1 MGEET
6 RSTVEKEITR
16 ISPVSLESENSKRI
30 EYINHIFALPW
41 DNYVTPI
48 WDLKYAQTVFDS
60 KLYGLNTT
68 KERIYE
74 FIAKNLRN
82 NQSKGCV
89 ILLIGGPGTGK
100 TRIAKLIGEALQRK
114 VGFISLAGVSDGKTI
129 LGFKRTYV
137 SSTPGIIIREMQ
149 KLNVKNP
156 VIVIDEIDKVN
167 FRFSHSN
174 IYHALLQL
182 LNPEENHK
190 FNDHYLEIP
199 FDFSNVIFILTSNS
213 EEIFEPLRDRMEII
227 KVDPYVSSEKF
238 LIVKNFTKKEVL
250 EEYSYSES
258 QLEITDKA
266 LYKLVNEHCRH
277 EAGVRKM
284 KKLVDLVVRR
294 INAKLELDK
303 TNTGEIEPF
312 QIDGT
317 VQVNSKNILKIIN
330 LPSENDPVLN
340 DIIQNGSEN
349 YGFCIGLFVSKTDQS
364 NSWGDASIFS
374 ISLKNPIKKEIQG
387 LKVDSKSASQ
397 KVKKMKKALKKFK
410 ITTSGNLGED
420 SIQSLEI
427 SIHLASKK
435 LLEIDSKKYNEFF
448 YQNEIHYDCPHILQ
462 PKSGPSAG
470 VVAFLC
476 AMSLATEKPVI
487 PNLAL
492 TGEVC
497 IDGRVLKI
505 GGVKEKAQGAMRYG
519 VKTLVLPIGNKFDF
533 LEIPMNLKGYFEKVY
548 FVENTTQVY
557 NIGFGKDTTGID
569 FYENDNVSVE
579 MEETMPEMIM
589 ENNIYYKNL

>member
-1 MGEET
+1 M
-6 RSTVEKEITR
+6 
-16 ISPVSLESENSKRI
+16 
-30 EYINHIFALPW
+30 
-41 DNYVTPI
+41 
-48 WDLKYAQTVFDS
+48 
-60 KLYGLNTT
+60 
-68 KERIYE
+68 
-74 FIAKNLRN
+74 
-82 NQSKGCV
+82 
-89 ILLIGGPGTGK
+89 
-100 TRIAKLIGEALQRK
+100 QRK

-156 VIVIDEIDKVN
+156 VLVIDEIDKVN

-182 LNPEENHK
+182 LNPDENHK
-190 FNDHYLEIP
+190 FTDHYLEIP

-227 KVDPYVSSEKF
+227 RVDPYVSNEKF

-250 EEYSYSES
+250 QDYCYQDD

-266 LYKLVNEHCRH
+266 LYLLVNEHCRH

-284 KKLVDLVVRR
+284 RKLVDLVVRR
-294 INAKLELDK
+294 INAKLQLE
-303 TNTGEIEPF
+303 TENIENKK
-312 QIDGT
+312 
-317 VQVNSKNILKIIN
+317 VQVNSKNILKIVN
-330 LPSENDPVLN
+330 LPSDTDPVLTEL
-340 DIIQNGSEN
+340 IQNGSASP
-349 YGFCIGLFVSKTDQS
+349 GFCIGLFVSKTDQS

-374 ISLKNPIKKEIQG
+374 ISMKNQFNLNLKKEEKEGDCKPNKRTKHSI
-387 LKVDSKSASQ
+387 
-397 KVKKMKKALKKFK
+397 KKFK
-410 ITTSGNLGED
+410 FTSTGNLGED

-427 SIHLASKK
+427 SLHLASKL
-435 LLEIDSKKYNEFF
+435 LLEIDPIKYSDFF
-448 YQNEIHYDCPHILQ
+448 YKNEIHYDCPQILQ

-476 AMSLATEKPVI
+476 AMSLSLEKPVI

-505 GGVKEKAQGAMRYG
+505 GGVKEKSQGAMRYG

-533 LEIPMNLKGYFEKVY
+533 LELPANLKGYFDKVY

-557 NIGFGKDTTGID
+557 NIGFNKDTSGID
-569 FYENDNVSVE
+569 CYESENVQIE
-579 MEETMPEMIM
+579 MEETIPEVIY
-589 ENNIYYKNL
+589 ENNILDKYFTL